1 MGPRGREGGRGDGR
15 LRPRGRGQWGATGH
29 VRRTLHSRSRVRA
42 HAGAKP
48 RRGEPRRKSRAG
60 QKQNTGPS
68 AAGPRPTRAHDARL
82 RLRLLGRGPRRP
94 ALPFARPGAS
104 PARTCRQRDKGRVP
118 TQETEMSWGLTGTA
132 RVSQCGDVRFSFFL
146 WDGKAVLYSDAERG
160 EAGRLE
166 SSLKGHDGKP
176 LCPQAHVPG
185 PKQGGPRAAST
196 PGAGRGA
203 VR

>member
-1 MGPRGREGGRGDGR
+1 MAGGFGPGCGASGGRRATSAGPSTVAPESGPTRERSPEGESQGGR
-15 LRPRGRGQWGATGH
+15 AEL
-29 VRRTLHSRSRVRA
+29 
-42 HAGAKP
+42 
-48 RRGEPRRKSRAG
+48 G

-68 AAGPRPTRAHDARL
+68 AAGPRPTRAHGARL
-82 RLRLLGRGPRRP
+82 RLRLLGRAPRRP

-104 PARTCRQRDKGRVP
+104 PARTCRQHDKGRVP
-118 TQETEMSWGLTGTA
+118 TQETEMSRGLTGTA
-132 RVSQCGDVRFSFFL
+132 RVSKCGDVRFSFFL
-146 WDGKAVLYSDAERG
+146 GKAVLYSDAERG

-196 PGAGRGA
+196 PGTGRGA

>member
-1 MGPRGREGGRGDGR
+1 
-15 LRPRGRGQWGATGH
+15 
-29 VRRTLHSRSRVRA
+29 
-42 HAGAKP
+42 
-48 RRGEPRRKSRAG
+48 
-60 QKQNTGPS
+60 
-68 AAGPRPTRAHDARL
+68 
-82 RLRLLGRGPRRP
+82 
-94 ALPFARPGAS
+94 
-104 PARTCRQRDKGRVP
+104 
-118 TQETEMSWGLTGTA
+118 MSWGLTGTA

-146 WDGKAVLYSDAERG
+146 WDGKAVLHSDAERG

-203 VR
+203 VW